1 MSAPLK
7 QTPVQRATEAWGET
21 MPEWVRAVAEACEKE
36 TQAAVGK
43 RFGYS
48 GSTVNQL
55 LSNTYRGDIGRVEA
69 SVRGGLMSETVLCPI
84 LQDIP
89 RNVCL
94 TWQKRPFST
103 ASANAVRMHR
113 ACRSGCKHSRLNGN
127 RDGGDDAL

>member
-55 LSNTYRGDIGRVEA
+55 LSNTYRGDIGRVDAQAEEQTF
-69 SVRGGLMSETVLCPI
+69 SKIKEILEKSIDELPNE
-84 LQDIP
+84 LQDLKRSLKVAITEEGLSIQ
-89 RNVCL
+89 VIDHDSAGSME
-94 TWQKRPFST
+94 QKKREGYF
-103 ASANAVRMHR
+103 
-113 ACRSGCKHSRLNGN
+113 
-127 RDGGDDAL
+127 